1 MSILEE
7 TKVIIENQKLNHIT
21 RGEDFEDHVVSVIK
35 DVSRCEVKQTGKQSF
50 PDIIVGG
57 YGVEVKF
64 SKSNKW
70 ESTGNS
76 IFEGTFRNEVTE
88 EIYLL
93 FGRKVNENEIKVK
106 FDLYENC
113 LADVKVT
120 HSPRFYI
127 NMELPEKKSILKEV
141 GMAYAD
147 YRKLPTQEKGA
158 AIKQYLK
165 SKLKPGELVWW
176 MDEGERSLIIKKF
189 RSLEEEHKKKLRAE
203 LFVLFPEVVSNST
216 SKFERAQLHLLNNHQ
231 VTFSRD
237 LFTAGGQVTL
247 LIENQYVRGIP
258 AIYGKLFND
267 AQNIKDFIHNAHV
280 EELFSFW
287 LEHQE
292 IFTDDVKENKL
303 DSWLWL
309 LDNLSSTLPNGI
321 LPSRIF
327 KEGLRKPAE

>member
-7 TKVIIENQKLNHIT
+7 TRIIIEHQKLDYIT
-21 RGEDFEDHVVSVIK
+21 RGEEFEDHVVSVIK
-35 DVSRCEVKQTGKQSF
+35 SVSKCEVKQTGKQSF

-76 IFEGTFRNEVTE
+76 IFEGTFRNEVTQD
-88 EIYLL
+88 IYLL
-93 FGRKVNENEIKVK
+93 FGRKVSENEIKVK

-127 NMELPEKKSILKEV
+127 NMELPEEKAILREI
-141 GMAYAD
+141 GLSYDD
-147 YRKLPTQEKGA
+147 YRKLQTQDKGA

-189 RSLEEEHKKKLRAE
+189 RTLEEEHKNKLRAE

-216 SKFERAQLHLLNNHQ
+216 SKFEKAQLHLLNQHQ

-247 LIENQYVRGIP
+247 LIQNLYVRVP
-258 AIYGKLFND
+258 AIYRKLFND
-267 AQNIKDFIHNAHV
+267 AQRINDFIHHTHS
-280 EELFSFW
+280 EELYSFW
-287 LEHQE
+287 EEHEIVSLEE
-292 IFTDDVKENKL
+292 VKENKL
-303 DSWLWL
+303 ESWLRL
-309 LDNLSSTLPNGI
+309 VDNLSASLPNGI
-321 LPSRIF
+321 LSSDIY
-327 KEGLRKPAE
+327 KEGLKKPAD